1 MAWPIGSTLPASPLV
16 QLKCTSFMAP
26 LLLLYSRF
34 ESNWWSDC
42 HDKLTSSIHCK
53 ARRTWQ
59 ICERPTWQPLSK
71 CPHHQT
77 QTSYLLY
84 RPCKSN
90 KPSVRTVPYNK
101 VSKRCVTDE
110 SARLHLS
117 TRHHIR
123 QCRVQALLKCRT
135 LFLKVFCFQLYS
147 VQYSGHLHLGV
158 FKASSVEIYGGL
170 VGAGTSSLLA
180 SSTSTTPHIGT
191 SLFARFPL
199 GTVNRRHPA
208 NVHIIPT

>member
-1 MAWPIGSTLPASPLV
+1 MVHSIANFGSYGNTLAVGVQVTHTAVLCSCLCICDNVLLWDKVECKQMAWPIGGTGLGDPLV
-16 QLKCTSFMAP
+16 QFKCTSFMAS

-34 ESNWWSDC
+34 VSNWWSDW

-123 QCRVQALLKCRT
+123 
-135 LFLKVFCFQLYS
+135 
-147 VQYSGHLHLGV
+147 
-158 FKASSVEIYGGL
+158 
-170 VGAGTSSLLA
+170 
-180 SSTSTTPHIGT
+180 
-191 SLFARFPL
+191 
-199 GTVNRRHPA
+199 
-208 NVHIIPT
+208 